1 MQYTRLAMP
10 NHAYFIV
17 ADQGK
22 LAFVGSPDAPLSEA
36 ADYGSGSLEFNQ
48 EEMLPFQNAIDDY
61 LTGKAQTITVPVTYH
76 GTPLQEAVWQYLQ
89 TISYGETRTYAQV
102 AAAVGHPHAF
112 QAVGSAVGKNPV
124 MIAVPCHRVLRKDG
138 GLGGFRGGLPMKRDL
153 LALEQGQRPIF

>member
-36 ADYGSGSLEFNQ
+36 ADYVSGSLEFNQ
-48 EEMLPFQNAIDDY
+48 EEMLPFKNAIDDY
-61 LTGKAQTITVPVTYH
+61 LTGKEQTITIPVTYH

-89 TISYGETRTYAQV
+89 TIPYGETRRTHRWQPQSV
-102 AAAVGHPHAF
+102 IRTPSK
-112 QAVGSAVGKNPV
+112 QSA
-124 MIAVPCHRVLRKDG
+124 LRSG
-138 GLGGFRGGLPMKRDL
+138 RIPL
-153 LALEQGQRPIF
+153 